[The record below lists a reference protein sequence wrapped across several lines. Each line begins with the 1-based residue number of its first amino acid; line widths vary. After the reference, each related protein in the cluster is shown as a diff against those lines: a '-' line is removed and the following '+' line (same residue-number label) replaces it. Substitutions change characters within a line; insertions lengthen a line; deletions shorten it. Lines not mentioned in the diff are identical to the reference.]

1 MAAES
6 IAAHEAL
13 REGLRVALLLRL
25 PTCDVPVVRT
35 DNRPATNVM
44 ETGYSQK
51 LVPYERAIGM
61 RVGLFRDCILS
72 GIVIQD
78 WVPSSQNAADALTK
92 RLGPLPCEG
101 RRVQDRQSALQQR
114 CTCPD
119 QDLHLTRHRNLPC
132 ATLLNKYHRAKT
144 CVF

>member
-1 MAAES
+1 MVTFFVKKTYFAP
-6 IAAHEAL
+6 IAAPGPGNLHFI
-13 REGLRVALLLRL
+13 
-25 PTCDVPVVRT
+25 RT

-72 GIVIQD
+72 GIVLQE

-92 RLGPLPCEG
+92 RLGPCDIAKARALFG
-101 RRVQDRQSALQQR
+101 REQVLFVSSG
-114 CTCPD
+114 
-119 QDLHLTRHRNLPC
+119 H
-132 ATLLNKYHRAKT
+132 
-144 CVF
+144 V